1 MHVNIADQS
10 AKSSFGPRSKMLPTR
25 ATMEATGFSRPY
37 LYALMKDGLFPRP
50 VKWGD
55 RFAVWPEDE
64 VYAVINAR
72 VAGASDSALKQLVLD
87 LVAARSERLPTL

>member
-1 MHVNIADQS
+1 MDTQTNSTATPT
-10 AKSSFGPRSKMLPTR
+10 ATGPRAKMLPTR
-25 ATMEATGFSRPY
+25 ATMDATGFSRPY

-55 RFAVWPEDE
+55 KFSVWPEDE

-72 VAGASDSALKQLVLD
+72 VAGRSNEELRQLVAELTD
-87 LVAARSERLPTL
+87 ARSTRI

>member
-1 MHVNIADQS
+1 MHTDTDPTATPT
-10 AKSSFGPRSKMLPTR
+10 ATGPRAKMLPTR

-55 RFAVWPEDE
+55 KFSVWPEDE

-72 VAGASDSALKQLVLD
+72 VAGRTSDEIRELVTE
-87 LVAARSERLPTL
+87 LVEARKTRI

>member
-1 MHVNIADQS
+1 MHPDIKQTNSPQTN
-10 AKSSFGPRSKMLPTR
+10 GPRAKMLPTR

-55 RFAVWPEDE
+55 KFSVWPEDE

-72 VAGASDSALKQLVLD
+72 VAGRNNDELRQLVAELTD
-87 LVAARSERLPTL
+87 ARATRLSA

>member
-1 MHVNIADQS
+1 
-10 AKSSFGPRSKMLPTR
+10 
-25 ATMEATGFSRPY
+25 MEATGFSRPY

-55 RFAVWPEDE
+55 KFSVWPEDE

-72 VAGASDSALKQLVLD
+72 VAGRTSDEIRELVTE
-87 LVAARSERLPTL
+87 LVAARKTRI

>member
-1 MHVNIADQS
+1 MHTDTDPTATS
-10 AKSSFGPRSKMLPTR
+10 TATGPRFKMLPTR

-55 RFAVWPEDE
+55 KFSVWPEDE

-72 VAGASDSALKQLVLD
+72 VAGRTSDEIRELVTE
-87 LVAARSERLPTL
+87 LVAARKTRI

>member
-1 MHVNIADQS
+1 MQPDTNQTNS
-10 AKSSFGPRSKMLPTR
+10 PPTNGPRAKMLPTR

-55 RFAVWPEDE
+55 KFSVWPEDE
-64 VYAVINAR
+64 VCAVINAR
-72 VAGASDSALKQLVLD
+72 VAGRTNDELRQLVAELTD
-87 LVAARSERLPTL
+87 ARATRLSA